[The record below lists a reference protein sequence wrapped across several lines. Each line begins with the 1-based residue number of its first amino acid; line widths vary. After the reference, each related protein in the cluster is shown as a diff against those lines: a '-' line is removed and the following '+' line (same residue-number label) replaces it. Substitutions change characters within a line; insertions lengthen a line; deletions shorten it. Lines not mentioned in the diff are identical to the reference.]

1 MITDTHRAF
10 ARAVV
15 ALARQHGME
24 YVNLRFRL
32 GFSHLERTIEA
43 PLISASWTAGRH
55 GDSAN
60 IVMQTEAHDVIKE
73 RPDHEATGS
82 AKP

>member
-15 ALARQHGME
+15 ALAREHDMDH
-24 YVNLRFRL
+24 VAIRFSL
-32 GFSHLERTIEA
+32 GFDHPERKFENSI
-43 PLISASWTAGRH
+43 ISANWTAGRH

-60 IVMQTEAHDVIKE
+60 IVMQTEAHAVIKE
-73 RPDHEATGS
+73 TS
-82 AKP
+82 